1 VRHTKVSETL
11 NLVQKTVPIGVL
23 MVIFESRPDALP
35 QVASLAIS
43 SANGLLLK
51 GGKEAINTNNFLM
64 GIVKEALGQYGCA
77 DSIAMVTTRPDI
89 LTFNHTQVDRYFFSK
104 YPEYV
109 KVKLPDQTKKSFQ
122 HINDCIFDPQSKILK
137 CVYVKTF

>member
-1 VRHTKVSETL
+1 MRHTKVSETL
-11 NLVQKTVPIGVL
+11 DLVQKTVPIGVL

-51 GGKEAINTNNFLM
+51 GGKEAINTNTFLL

-77 DSIAMVTTRPDI
+77 DSIAMVNTIGSHTNKICLLPRPFKGYRKPFRSLKGSHSLLLSDI
-89 LTFNHTQVDRYFFSK
+89 SNPTICK
-104 YPEYV
+104 
-109 KVKLPDQTKKSFQ
+109 QTS
-122 HINDCIFDPQSKILK
+122 HP
-137 CVYVKTF
+137 

>member
-1 VRHTKVSETL
+1 
-11 NLVQKTVPIGVL
+11 

-51 GGKEAINTNNFLM
+51 GGKEAINTNTYLL

-77 DSIAMVTTRPDI
+77 DSIAMVKTIGSHKDKICVLLRPFKAYSYKSVQSFRVTC
-89 LTFNHTQVDRYFFSK
+89 LFTGQYNTG
-104 YPEYV
+104 EYGTIAGV
-109 KVKLPDQTKKSFQ
+109 
-122 HINDCIFDPQSKILK
+122 I
-137 CVYVKTF
+137 